1 MMDKIYLEDMVVR
14 FSQEPDCC
22 QENDDMQ
29 IIEIHSENNGV
40 GNFFWL
46 KTDRWSFSEPDDLV
60 RLAKRIRAM
69 EETNNK
75 YENGEV
81 IHVNNTDDK
90 PIHNKI
96 KQIEYV
102 DLGLPSGTLW
112 ANMNLG
118 ATSETDYGDYYMWG
132 STTPN
137 TTDKFTWKN
146 APFNNGLSYF
156 YKKYFTSHKSEW
168 LDDDNNLKPEYDAA
182 YKATNGMS
190 CMPTSAEF
198 KELYD
203 NTLHEWVEDFNG
215 SGVNG
220 WKFISKTNI
229 RKYIFFPASG
239 FADGTGVY
247 YRGSKGCYW
256 SSSPHLSNSYY
267 GLNLY
272 FYSGGIYPQDNY
284 YGRYY
289 GFCIRSVIGRDTT
302 KRKQYE
308 YVDLGLPSG
317 LKWAKCNIGAEKETD
332 YGDFFMWGSTKP
344 NTADE
349 CTWANA
355 PFNNGSN
362 SYNSTY
368 FNSVKDTVCPNG
380 ILAEEYDTATQI
392 MGSEWRMPTKAEFQE
407 LLNGTTNEWITNYNG
422 TGINGR
428 KFTSKTDTSKYIF
441 IPAAGRCYGS
451 SVNDVGGYGDVWSS
465 SLDTSRPYYAW
476 NLGFSSGN
484 CGMYYYNR
492 CYGRSVRGVME

>member
-1 MMDKIYLEDMVVR
+1 MDKIYLEDMVVR

-81 IHVNNTDDK
+81 IHDNNIDDK

-118 ATSETDYGDYYMWG
+118 ATSETDYGDFYMWG

-137 TTDKFTWKN
+137 TTDKCTWKN

-168 LDDDNNLKPEYDAA
+168 LDDKGNLKPEYDAA

-203 NTLHEWVEDFNG
+203 NTIHEWVEDFNG

-239 FADGTGVY
+239 YATGTGVNF
-247 YRGSKGCYW
+247 RGSNGYYW
-256 SSSPHLSNSYY
+256 SSSLHPSYSY
-267 GLNLY
+267 SGLFLY
-272 FYSGGIYPQDNY
+272 FYSGGVYPQYNSY
-284 YGRYY
+284 RYL
-289 GFCIRSVIGRDTT
+289 GFCVRSVIGRDTT

-308 YVDLGLPSG
+308 FVDLGLPSG
-317 LKWAKCNIGAEKETD
+317 LKWAKCNVGAENETD
-332 YGDFFMWGSTKP
+332 YGDYFMWGSTEP

-349 CTWANA
+349 CNWVNA
-355 PFNNGSN
+355 PFNNGLD
-362 SYNSTY
+362 SYDEEY
-368 FNSVKDTVCPNG
+368 FNAHKSEWLDDKYNLKP
-380 ILAEEYDTATQI
+380 EYDAATQI
-392 MGSEWRMPTKAEFQE
+392 MGDEWRMPTSAEFKE
-407 LLNGTTNEWITNYNG
+407 LYDNTIHEWVEDFNGSG
-422 TGINGR
+422 VNGR
-428 KFTSKTDTSKYIF
+428 KFTSKIDESKYIF
-441 IPAAGRCYGS
+441 IPAAGYCYDGS
-451 SVNDVGGYGDVWSS
+451 ANGVGYGGYVWSS
-465 SLDTSRPYYAW
+465 SLNTSNPYDAW
-476 NLGFSSGN
+476 YLGFNSDK
-484 CGMYYYNR
+484 CRMYNYYR
-492 CYGRSVRGVME
+492 CYGQSVRGVFG

>member
-1 MMDKIYLEDMVVR
+1 MDKIYLEDMVVR

-81 IHVNNTDDK
+81 IHNSNTDDK

-96 KQIEYV
+96 KQLEYV

-118 ATSETDYGDYYMWG
+118 ATSETDYGDFYMWG

-137 TTDKFTWKN
+137 TAEECNWTN
-146 APFNNGLSYF
+146 APFNNGSSYY
-156 YKKYFTSHKSEW
+156 YKKYFISHKSEW
-168 LDDDNNLKPEYDAA
+168 LDDKGNLKPEYDVA
-182 YKATNGMS
+182 YKVTNGMS

-203 NTLHEWVEDFNG
+203 NTIHEWVEDFNG

-239 FADGTGVY
+239 FANGTGVY
-247 YRGSKGCYW
+247 LRGSGGGYW
-256 SSSPHLSNSYY
+256 SSSLHPSRSYGGLHLSFGSDSVYPQNDNNRYY
-267 GLNLY
+267 GL
-272 FYSGGIYPQDNY
+272 
-284 YGRYY
+284 
-289 GFCIRSVIGRDTT
+289 CVRSVIGRDTT

-317 LKWAKCNIGAEKETD
+317 LKWAKCNVGAETETD
-332 YGDFFMWGSTKP
+332 YGDFYMWGSTKP

-355 PFNNGSN
+355 PFNNGS
-362 SYNSTY
+362 SEYDEEY
-368 FNSVKDTVCPNG
+368 FNAHKSEWLDDNDNLKP
-380 ILAEEYDTATQI
+380 EYDAVTQI
-392 MGSEWRMPTKAEFQE
+392 MGGEWRMPTKDEIQE
-407 LLNGTTNEWITNYNG
+407 LLDNTDNAWIKDYNG
-422 TGINGR
+422 TGVKGR

-441 IPAAGRCYGS
+441 IPAAGYCGGG
-451 SVNDVGGYGDVWSS
+451 SVNDVGLSGSVWGS
-465 SLDTSRPYYAW
+465 SLYALTPSGAW
-476 NLGFSSGN
+476 RLGFSSGY
-484 CGMYYYNR
+484 CSMYGSSR
-492 CYGRSVRGVME
+492 CYGRSVRGVSK